1 MPSLGRRAAT
11 LAGLLTLVMVMAFG
25 GVARA
30 EIIENT
36 DFAPQI
42 WSDKA
47 DYAPGE
53 LVTLSGSHWQ
63 PGESVHVYVNDDTG
77 STWSRDVDVTADAT
91 GNVTDSF
98 NLPDWFVAQYS
109 VKATGSV
116 TGSVATTS
124 FTDGNF
130 QIRNP
135 ATTPSTAGAD
145 FKLENLGSSVTLAN
159 CPGAPAPTKANDSK
173 SLRMT
178 GPSTN
183 LGLEAKNGDV
193 IRITATAIADSGWTV
208 DKYSSGTTAV
218 TPTNGVACVADTA
231 ANGNMD
237 FDVVYRRSDDTAPTV
252 TVTSPTAP
260 TGQNGYF
267 NATNVAAAGGSLT
280 VDVSAS
286 DPSGVTTISCT
297 HSANGGPAQQATV
310 TGQSGSNPRTGRVS
324 VSAEGTHVI
333 TCTATDALNNSGAS
347 NRPDNAGQLK
357 IDKTGPVISDLGT
370 ATRPN
375 DAGWYRTDVSNGFK
389 ATDAGGSGLGDAC
402 KAAFPANAAGDN
414 VQSKSTTAEG
424 TAVRATSDGCTDV
437 AGNAATGKDSA
448 AFKVD
453 KTKPVATYTGA
464 DRAPNANGWYNADV
478 TASFKATD
486 NLSGFNTAGDLTKT
500 GTTVADTEGK
510 GVTVSSPAFTDQ
522 AGNEAVA
529 VKSAGFDID
538 KTAPKVTS
546 GLSPV
551 PNAAGWNNADV
562 TVSFDATDNLSGF
575 DAAATATDSDSAG
588 VTAEGKDIGVTSKAF
603 VDRAGNTATG
613 TATVNLDKTAPKIA
627 LLSRL
632 PEANAAGWNNTAV
645 AVRWDCADQV
655 GLSGAV
661 DAQVSDT
668 VSTEGANQS
677 AKGTCADNAGNS
689 ASNSKAGISIDKT
702 APTITLTAP
711 ADGASYKWNAPAAA
725 SYSCDGGLS
734 GTDTCSGPVA
744 SGSNFVALPVGPKA
758 FSVAARDKAG
768 NEATK
773 RHEYK
778 VVYDFAGFFQ
788 PIDMGSTYNSA
799 QAGRAIPVKFKLG
812 GNAGLD
818 VFATNLQ
825 GVKFPTSVAVACPSA
840 GLTDAVEEVS
850 TAATSGLKYDA
861 QADQYIYTWK
871 TDATWAGKCRQLNVQ
886 FADGMV
892 APVAYFKF
900 TK

>member
-1 MPSLGRRAAT
+1 
-11 LAGLLTLVMVMAFG
+11 
-25 GVARA
+25 
-30 EIIENT
+30 
-36 DFAPQI
+36 
-42 WSDKA
+42 
-47 DYAPGE
+47 
-53 LVTLSGSHWQ
+53 
-63 PGESVHVYVNDDTG
+63 
-77 STWSRDVDVTADAT
+77 
-91 GNVTDSF
+91 
-98 NLPDWFVAQYS
+98 
-109 VKATGSV
+109 
-116 TGSVATTS
+116 
-124 FTDGNF
+124 
-130 QIRNP
+130 
-135 ATTPSTAGAD
+135 
-145 FKLENLGSSVTLAN
+145 
-159 CPGAPAPTKANDSK
+159 
-173 SLRMT
+173 
-178 GPSTN
+178 
-183 LGLEAKNGDV
+183 
-193 IRITATAIADSGWTV
+193 
-208 DKYSSGTTAV
+208 
-218 TPTNGVACVADTA
+218 VADTE
-231 ANGNMD
+231 GKG
-237 FDVVYRRSDDTAPTV
+237 V
-252 TVTSPTAP
+252 TVSSPAFTDQA
-260 TGQNGYF
+260 GNE
-267 NATNVAAAGGSLT
+267 AVAVDSAGF
-280 VDVSAS
+280 D
-286 DPSGVTTISCT
+286 
-297 HSANGGPAQQATV
+297 
-310 TGQSGSNPRTGRVS
+310 
-324 VSAEGTHVI
+324 
-333 TCTATDALNNSGAS
+333 
-347 NRPDNAGQLK
+347 
-357 IDKTGPVISDLGT
+357 IDKT
-370 ATRPN
+370 N
-375 DAGWYRTDVSNGFK
+375 
-389 ATDAGGSGLGDAC
+389 
-402 KAAFPANAAGDN
+402 
-414 VQSKSTTAEG
+414 
-424 TAVRATSDGCTDV
+424 
-437 AGNAATGKDSA
+437 
-448 AFKVD
+448 
-453 KTKPVATYTGA
+453 PVADYTGA